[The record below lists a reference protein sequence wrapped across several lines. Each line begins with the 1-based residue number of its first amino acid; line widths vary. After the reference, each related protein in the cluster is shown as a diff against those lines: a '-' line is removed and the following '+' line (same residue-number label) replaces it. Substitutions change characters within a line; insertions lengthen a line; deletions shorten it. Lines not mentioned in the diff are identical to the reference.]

1 MLKNRLAMGVLMDA
15 ASDAAAGGGGATT
28 IDEKRVNEIVNGALK
43 RFSEKEL
50 PGVLKIGLDGVTAGF
65 TTQFTSLSETLA
77 ALKPADITLAK
88 GDKKED
94 ELSPAVKA
102 KFQEYEKEQKR
113 QSDLIATS
121 EKARGEAEAKAKLT
135 EKNSGVRAALNQFN
149 FATPE
154 AAEDAFTL
162 ISGKVEFNDEGQLV
176 ADGLLVDDF
185 VKGYIPEKKPYL
197 LASTGKGGSGA
208 SGGTNKQGKGKFDMD
223 SIKPGMS
230 AEVQGSAVSAILDAL
245 GRN

>member
-1 MLKNRLAMGVLMDA
+1 MGVLMDA
-15 ASDAAAGGGGATT
+15 ASDAAGGGGGGAVTP
-28 IDEKRVNEIVNGALK
+28 IDEKRVNDIVNGALK

-65 TTQFTSLSETLA
+65 TTQFTTLTETLA
-77 ALKPADITLAK
+77 ALKPVETTPPAK
-88 GDKKED
+88 GDNKKDD

-102 KFQEYEKEQKR
+102 KFQEYEKEQKK
-113 QSDLIATS
+113 QADLIAAS
-121 EKARGEAEAKAKLT
+121 DKLRIAAEAKAKAT

-162 ISGKVEFNDEGQLV
+162 ISGKVDFNEEGQLV

-208 SGGTNKQGKGKFDMD
+208 SGGTNKTGKGKFDTD

-230 AEVQGSAVSAILDAL
+230 TEMQASAVSAILDAI
-245 GRN
+245 GRPGQ